1 MLWALFSVMLAVAV
15 LVFTVPLYRSERK
28 LSATSGLTVVGLT
41 LFASVMYMQ
50 IGSPNIKS
58 NQDAV
63 PNIEEMVSALALRM
77 EETPTDLN
85 GWKMLGRS
93 YLQLQNFSEAVQAY
107 EEAVALEFGSNSQT
121 LADLGE
127 AIFLQ
132 DQLTL
137 GGRAG
142 QLFEQAIAITP
153 NNPKALFYSGMAA
166 AQSGKKLLAA
176 ERWEALLATSPP
188 EEIRVILEAQIA
200 MLRETHQGK
209 VNDAAPSVAKPGITV
224 DISLGIISK
233 KQIPPDT
240 PVFIIARDPDQPS
253 PPIAVVRRNFS
264 QLPTTVPI
272 TEADS
277 MIAGRSISTL
287 RQVEV
292 IARIALSG
300 TPIGQSGDLFGQ
312 RILDTDSSSTVRIT
326 IDTELQ

>member
-1 MLWALFSVMLAVAV
+1 MLWTLFGVMLAGAV
-15 LVFTVPLYRSERK
+15 LVITVPLYRIEKR
-28 LSATSGLTVVGLT
+28 LSATSCLTCAALT
-41 LFASVMYMQ
+41 LFAGVMYMQ

-58 NQDAV
+58 NQDTG

-77 EETPTDLN
+77 EDTPADLN

-93 YLQLQNFSEAVQAY
+93 YLQLQNFSGAVQAY

-127 AIFLQ
+127 AIFLL

-137 GGRAG
+137 SGRAG

-166 AQSGKKLLAA
+166 AQSGKRLLAA

-188 EEIRVILEAQIA
+188 EEIRVILEAQIE
-200 MLRETHQGK
+200 MLRQTPQATTN
-209 VNDAAPSVAKPGITV
+209 NDAGAVLGSGIEV
-224 DISLGIISK
+224 DISLGDVAGK
-233 KQIPPDT
+233 EIPPDT
-240 PVFIIARDPDQPS
+240 PVFIIARDPEQPS

-264 QLPTTVPI
+264 ELPSTVLI

-277 MIAGRSISTL
+277 MIAGRSISTFKRL
-287 RQVEV
+287 EV
-292 IARIALSG
+292 VARLALSG
-300 TPIGQSGDLFGQ
+300 TPIGQPGDLFGQ
-312 RILDTDSSSTVRIT
+312 RILDTEQSSTVKIT
-326 IDTELQ
+326 IDTEL

>member
-1 MLWALFSVMLAVAV
+1 MLWTLFGVMLAGAV
-15 LVFTVPLYRSERK
+15 LVITVPLYRIEKR
-28 LSATSGLTVVGLT
+28 LSATSCLTVAALT
-41 LFASVMYMQ
+41 LFAGVMYMQ

-58 NQDAV
+58 NQDTG

-77 EETPTDLN
+77 EDTPADLN

-93 YLQLQNFSEAVQAY
+93 YLQLQNFSGAVQAY

-127 AIFLQ
+127 AIFLL

-137 GGRAG
+137 NGRAG

-166 AQSGKKLLAA
+166 AQSGKRLLAA

-188 EEIRVILEAQIA
+188 EEIRVILEAQIE
-200 MLRETHQGK
+200 MLRQTPQATTN
-209 VNDAAPSVAKPGITV
+209 NDAGAVLGSGIEV
-224 DISLGIISK
+224 DISLGDVAGK
-233 KQIPPDT
+233 EIPPDT
-240 PVFIIARDPDQPS
+240 PVFIIARDPEQPS

-264 QLPTTVPI
+264 ELPSTVLI

-277 MIAGRSISTL
+277 MIAGRSISTFKRL
-287 RQVEV
+287 EV
-292 IARIALSG
+292 VARLALSG
-300 TPIGQSGDLFGQ
+300 TPIGQPGDLFGQ
-312 RILDTDSSSTVRIT
+312 RILDTEQSSTVKIT
-326 IDTELQ
+326 IDTEL

>member
-1 MLWALFSVMLAVAV
+1 MLWTLFGVMLAGAV
-15 LVFTVPLYRSERK
+15 LVITVPLYRIEKR
-28 LSATSGLTVVGLT
+28 LSATSGLTVATLT
-41 LFASVMYMQ
+41 LFAGVMYMQ

-58 NQDAV
+58 NQDTG

-77 EETPTDLN
+77 EDTPADLN

-93 YLQLQNFSEAVQAY
+93 YLQLQNFSGAVQAY

-127 AIFLQ
+127 AIFLL

-137 GGRAG
+137 SGRAG

-166 AQSGKKLLAA
+166 AQSGKRLLAA

-188 EEIRVILEAQIA
+188 EEIRVILEAQIE
-200 MLRETHQGK
+200 MLRQTPQATTN
-209 VNDAAPSVAKPGITV
+209 NDAGAVLGSGIEV
-224 DISLGIISK
+224 DISLGDVAGK
-233 KQIPPDT
+233 AIPPDT
-240 PVFIIARDPDQPS
+240 PVFIIARDPEQPS

-264 QLPTTVPI
+264 ELPSTVLI

-277 MIAGRSISTL
+277 MIAGRSISTFT
-287 RQVEV
+287 RVEV
-292 IARIALSG
+292 VARVALKG
-300 TPIGQSGDLFGQ
+300 TPIGQPGDLFGQ
-312 RILDTDSSSTVRIT
+312 RILDTEQSSTVKIT
-326 IDTELQ
+326 IDTEL

>member
-1 MLWALFSVMLAVAV
+1 MLWTLFGVMLAGAV
-15 LVFTVPLYRSERK
+15 LVITVPLYRIEKR
-28 LSATSGLTVVGLT
+28 LSATSGLTVATLT
-41 LFASVMYMQ
+41 LFAGVMYMQ

-58 NQDAV
+58 NQDTG

-77 EETPTDLN
+77 EDTPADLN

-93 YLQLQNFSEAVQAY
+93 YLQLQNFSGAVQAY

-127 AIFLQ
+127 AIFLL

-137 GGRAG
+137 NGRAG

-166 AQSGKKLLAA
+166 AQSGKRLLAA

-188 EEIRVILEAQIA
+188 EEIRVILEAQIE
-200 MLRETHQGK
+200 MLRQTPQATTKNEAGAVLGSGIE
-209 VNDAAPSVAKPGITV
+209 VN
-224 DISLGIISK
+224 ISLGHVAEK
-233 KQIPPDT
+233 EIPPDT
-240 PVFIIARDPDQPS
+240 PVFIIARDPEQPS

-264 QLPTTVPI
+264 ELPSTVLI

-277 MIAGRSISTL
+277 MIAGRSISTFT
-287 RQVEV
+287 RVEV
-292 IARIALSG
+292 VARVALKG
-300 TPIGQSGDLFGQ
+300 TPIGQPGDLFGQ
-312 RILDTDSSSTVRIT
+312 RILDTEQSSTVKIT
-326 IDTELQ
+326 IDTEL